1 MDAFELRDATDARV
15 QDTTEHI
22 LDRACTHESSYVQG
36 VQRAGREGGM
46 RIVTHAFV
54 RPGRSHDFVNHLTCA
69 TPALVAA
76 MVNVHGS
83 VERVPVAKEVD
94 GEKWRVACEQLRQ
107 KSCVV

>member
-1 MDAFELRDATDARV
+1 MDAFELPDATDTRV
-15 QDTTEHI
+15 QDSPQQV
-22 LDRACTHESSYVQG
+22 LDRATCRACK
-36 VQRAGREGGM
+36 QRVGKGGM

-83 VERVPVAKEVD
+83 VERVPVAEEVD
-94 GEKWRVACEQLRQ
+94 GEKWRVACEQLR
-107 KSCVV
+107 